1 MLWVDLKSPPYLNKF
16 NIISSPELSEAN
28 ECYKTAMAEMKSAGK
43 GDITHYPEIETEDL
57 PKLCNNIYMDP
68 SAPTGLVNRVQMN
81 ARLYGNIE
89 YMTKDMFVIRTSS
102 VISRRYVMKKVDE
115 LTKYRRE
122 MDRKHISGHMP
133 QDPET
138 PEYCLF
144 RNFWDLPSK
153 YSPSVQQVLTIS

>member
-1 MLWVDLKSPPYLNKF
+1 
-16 NIISSPELSEAN
+16 
-28 ECYKTAMAEMKSAGK
+28 
-43 GDITHYPEIETEDL
+43 
-57 PKLCNNIYMDP
+57 
-68 SAPTGLVNRVQMN
+68 
-81 ARLYGNIE
+81 
-89 YMTKDMFVIRTSS
+89 
-102 VISRRYVMKKVDE
+102 
-115 LTKYRRE
+115 